1 MKAQHKI
8 VTATKTDKHEELE
21 KTHKIISRLDY
32 NYAKTTFTHG

>member
-8 VTATKTDKHEELE
+8 ITATKNDKHEELE
-21 KTHKIISRLDY
+21 KTHKIIPQLDF